1 MPNVDIRHEADH
13 YAAYVNGEF
22 YCSADTYF
30 EAVQELVTDGIL
42 KRRKTYEYDR
52 LGREGNR
59 DRLCKGTSR

>member
-30 EAVQELVTDGIL
+30 EAIQELVTDGV
-42 KRRKTYEYDR
+42 
-52 LGREGNR
+52 
-59 DRLCKGTSR
+59 CKGEKYEKRNRELLDMVRK

>member
-1 MPNVDIRHEADH
+1 MDCNVSIQREGNH

-42 KRRKTYEYDR
+42 
-52 LGREGNR
+52 
-59 DRLCKGTSR
+59 

>member
-13 YAAYVNGEF
+13 YTAYVNGKF

-42 KRRKTYEYDR
+42 KRRKI
-52 LGREGNR
+52 
-59 DRLCKGTSR
+59 